1 MSVHLAYQQYK
12 EVQVKTA
19 NNGKLVL
26 MLYQGIVKFLRLAKK
41 YIEDGNI
48 EAANENLI
56 KAQKIINELS
66 TNLDREKGGE
76 IAGNLFRLYQ
86 FMNSQLIRANIKK
99 EIAPIEIVEEMTIE
113 LLETW
118 KQIVNGKQVKKVEEN
133 E

>member
-66 TNLDREKGGE
+66 ANLDREKGGE

>member
-66 TNLDREKGGE
+66 ANLDREKGRE